1 MLLVTGY
8 IRVDPADLLQFLQDL
23 RDLAVAT
30 RQRAGNISYDA
41 AIIDTL
47 TGELLLSERWVDQSA
62 LSAHLDAADTI
73 AFVSR
78 WQGRMH
84 GDIRKYDALN
94 ERHLMES

>member
-1 MLLVTGY
+1 MLIVTGY
-8 IRVDPADLLQFLQDL
+8 MRVDPADLLQFLQDL
-23 RDLAVAT
+23 QRLVVVT

-41 AIIDTL
+41 AVNDTL
-47 TGELLLSERWVDQSA
+47 TGELLVSERWVDQSA
-62 LSAHLDAADTI
+62 LSAHLDAVDTA

-94 ERHLMES
+94 ERSLTEN